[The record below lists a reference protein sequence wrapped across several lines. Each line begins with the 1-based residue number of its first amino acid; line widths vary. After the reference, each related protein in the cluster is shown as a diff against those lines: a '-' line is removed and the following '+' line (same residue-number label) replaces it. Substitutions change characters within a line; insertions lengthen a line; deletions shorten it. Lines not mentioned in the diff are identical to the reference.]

1 MRVAILPVEPPQ
13 RHLTFMKPSLRYPR
27 AAFTEFAPMTM
38 YDLHCH
44 SHCSDGELSP
54 RALVAR
60 AAARGVRVLA
70 LSDHD
75 SLAGL
80 AEAQAAAKEHG
91 LTLVPAVEISVAY
104 QTLEIHIVG
113 LGVDTAHPRL
123 NAGLQAQQLRRW
135 RRMEAMA
142 AKLEKDGVPAILS
155 TLRERFPQAAPT
167 RSHVAQL
174 LVERGLVRDQERAF
188 ARYLGR
194 KGSAYVPAEWCSL
207 AEGVQWIREAGGV
220 PVLAHPGRYGLS
232 GSALERLLDEFVAAG
247 GQAMELSYPQLFP
260 KEAQK
265 LARSARKRNLWASQG
280 SDFHSPA
287 QTWTELGKMPP
298 QPPEVVTVWQ
308 ARPELFP
315 LPAAANAMLETA
327 MLETTTMAQDAQ
339 A

>member
-1 MRVAILPVEPPQ
+1 MNL
-13 RHLTFMKPSLRYPR
+13 
-27 AAFTEFAPMTM
+27 

-44 SHCSDGELSP
+44 SHYSDGELAP
-54 RALVAR
+54 AALVAR

-75 SLAGL
+75 SVAGIVD
-80 AEAQAAAKEHG
+80 AQTAAVGAA
-91 LTLVPAVEISVAY
+91 LTLVPAVEISVAF
-104 QTLEIHIVG
+104 QKLEIHIVG
-113 LGVDTAHPRL
+113 LGIDSGHPTL
-123 NAGLQAQQLRRW
+123 TAGLQAQQIRRW
-135 RRMEAMA
+135 QRAEAMA
-142 AKLEKDGVPAILS
+142 AKLAREGIANVLD

-174 LVERGLVRDQERAF
+174 LVERGLVRDNERAF
-188 ARYLGR
+188 ARYIGR

-207 AEGVQWIREAGGV
+207 ADGVSWIRAAGGI

-232 GSALERLLDEFVAAG
+232 GSALERLLDEFAAAG

-260 KEAQK
+260 KEAQR
-265 LARSARKRNLWASQG
+265 LARYARKRHLWASQG

-298 QPPEVVTVWQ
+298 QPPEVTTVWQ

-315 LPAAANAMLETA
+315 LPNHYAGE
-327 MLETTTMAQDAQ
+327 Q
-339 A
+339 

>member
-1 MRVAILPVEPPQ
+1 MNL
-13 RHLTFMKPSLRYPR
+13 
-27 AAFTEFAPMTM
+27 

-54 RALVAR
+54 QALVAR

-80 AEAQAAAKEHG
+80 PEAQAAAREHG

-104 QTLEIHIVG
+104 QKLEIHIVG
-113 LGVDTAHPRL
+113 LGVDPAHASL
-123 NAGLQAQQLRRW
+123 TAGLQAQQARRW
-135 RRMEAMA
+135 RRAEAMA

-188 ARYLGR
+188 ARYIGR
-194 KGSAYVPAEWCSL
+194 KGSSYVPAEWCSL
-207 AEGVQWIREAGGV
+207 AEGVQWIRDAGGV

-265 LARSARKRNLWASQG
+265 LARSARKRQLWASQG

-287 QTWTELGKMPP
+287 QSWTELGKMPP
-298 QPPEVVTVWQ
+298 QPPDVVTVWQ

-315 LPAAANAMLETA
+315 LPISSATMLESTS
-327 MLETTTMAQDAQ
+327 MAQDAQ

>member
-1 MRVAILPVEPPQ
+1 MNL
-13 RHLTFMKPSLRYPR
+13 
-27 AAFTEFAPMTM
+27 

-54 RALVAR
+54 QALVAR

-80 AEAQAAAKEHG
+80 PEAQAAAREHG

-104 QTLEIHIVG
+104 QKLEIHIVG
-113 LGVDTAHPRL
+113 LGVDPAH
-123 NAGLQAQQLRRW
+123 AGLTAGLRAQQARRW
-135 RRMEAMA
+135 RRAEAMA

-188 ARYLGR
+188 ARYIGR
-194 KGSAYVPAEWCSL
+194 KGSSYVPAEWCSL
-207 AEGVQWIREAGGV
+207 AEGVQWIRDAGGV

-265 LARSARKRNLWASQG
+265 LARSARKRQLWASQG

-287 QTWTELGKMPP
+287 QSWTELGKMPP
-298 QPPEVVTVWQ
+298 QPPDVVTVWQ

-315 LPAAANAMLETA
+315 LPTSSATMLESPS
-327 MLETTTMAQDAQ
+327 MAQDAQ